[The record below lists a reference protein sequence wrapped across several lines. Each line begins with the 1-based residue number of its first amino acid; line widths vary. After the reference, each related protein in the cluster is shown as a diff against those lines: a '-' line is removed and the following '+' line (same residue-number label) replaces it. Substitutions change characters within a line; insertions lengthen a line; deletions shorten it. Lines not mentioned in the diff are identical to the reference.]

1 MLLKRVLPVLSFMA
15 CSLASEPALAAER
28 PPNILFIA
36 VDDLRPQLG
45 CYGVDFMRTPHID
58 SLAARGVRFDRHY
71 VAMAVCIPSRVAL
84 LTSLRSERTRQI
96 YGPLQWQDTPGAT
109 PLGRWFGKHGYA
121 TVSLGKIWH
130 APGGDSGDTW
140 DEVWHPKAPDY
151 VGKPEPA
158 STPTT
163 GQDTPPKKRKEE
175 RAAKRTK
182 QDDTGEGGAIAHRP
196 VSEALDVADET
207 YRDGLLAV
215 AAVDRLRKLAANR
228 DRPFLLAVG
237 FHKPHLPF
245 VAPKKYWDL
254 YDRAKLPLPP
264 QPQFP
269 AGAPAIARNHS
280 IGGWT
285 DLPDGPPH
293 RAFDEATTRK
303 LIHGYCAATSYTDA
317 QVGKV
322 LAALRVLGIE
332 KDTIVVLWG
341 DHGWHL
347 GDLDQWMKSTNYER
361 AARSPLIVSAPG
373 RLAGATC
380 SRLVETVDLFPTLI
394 DLCGLPALPLTD
406 GRSFAPLLSD
416 PGQPWKEA
424 AYHCFNRPGEDGGG
438 KARNPVIGYAV
449 RTENARYVEWR
460 AGWSLDGKLVS
471 REFYRYTPEQPDE
484 RLNEADAPALREQLA
499 AHAALLRMN
508 SAFRK
513 P

>member
-1 MLLKRVLPVLSFMA
+1 MPLLRLLPLLSLVA
-15 CSLASEPALAAER
+15 CTSTVAR
-28 PPNILFIA
+28 PPNILFLA

-45 CYGVDFMRTPHID
+45 CYGLDFMRTPHID

-96 YGPLQWQDTPGAT
+96 YGPLQWQDTPNAT
-109 PLGRWFGKHGYA
+109 PVGRWFGRHGYA

-140 DEVWHPKAPDY
+140 DEVWHPKAPDF
-151 VGKPEPA
+151 VGQPDPAAAPANVEGKPA
-158 STPTT
+158 RN
-163 GQDTPPKKRKEE
+163 RKAE
-175 RAAKRTK
+175 RAAKKGKRAE
-182 QDDTGEGGAIAHRP
+182 TGDGGGVSHRP
-196 VSEALDVADET
+196 VSEALEVPDET
-207 YRDGLLAV
+207 YRDGLLAA
-215 AAVDRLRKLAANR
+215 AAVDRLRRLAASR
-228 DRPFLLAVG
+228 EKPFLLAVG

-254 YDRAKLPLPP
+254 YDRSRLPLPS

-293 RAFDEATTRK
+293 VAFDEATIRK

-317 QVGKV
+317 QIGKV
-322 LAALRVLGIE
+322 LAALRELGLE
-332 KDTIVVLWG
+332 RETIVVLWG

-373 RLAGATC
+373 RLTGVA
-380 SRLVETVDLFPTLI
+380 SPRLVETVDVFPTLLE
-394 DLCGLPALPLTD
+394 LCGLPALPLSD
-406 GRSFAPLLSD
+406 GRSFATLLSD
-416 PGQPWKEA
+416 PTRPWKEA
-424 AYHCFNRPGEDGGG
+424 AYHCFNRAGEDGGG
-438 KARNPVIGYAV
+438 KARNPVIGFAV
-449 RTENARYVEWR
+449 RTESARYVEWR
-460 AGWSLDGKLVS
+460 TGWSLDGRLVG
-471 REFYRYTPEQPDE
+471 REFYRYSPDQPDE
-484 RLNEADAPALREQLA
+484 RRNEAEVPELQEQVA
-499 AHAALLRMN
+499 AHAALLRKN
-508 SAFRK
+508 SAFRT